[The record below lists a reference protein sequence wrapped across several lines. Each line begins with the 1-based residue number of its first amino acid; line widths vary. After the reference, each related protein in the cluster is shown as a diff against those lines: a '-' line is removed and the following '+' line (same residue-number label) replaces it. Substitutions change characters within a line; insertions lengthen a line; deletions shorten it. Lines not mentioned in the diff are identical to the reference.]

1 MLAEADHLVVL
12 ANDLGRAFGEVEGE
26 GGLVG
31 AEVVNVENELLGEVL
46 WGAPDDP
53 AYAGIDLCYLLAYA
67 DGVRTGKGKAYQA
80 IFVTGDVDGDDLFQ
94 TEVPF

>member
-12 ANDLGRAFGEVEGE
+12 ANDLGRAFREVEGE

-53 AYAGIDLCYLLAYA
+53 ASAGIDLCY
-67 DGVRTGKGKAYQA
+67 
-80 IFVTGDVDGDDLFQ
+80 
-94 TEVPF
+94 